1 MRWLRASGLAA
12 LARAALPLL
21 LLAAL
26 WEAAVALLHISPFYL
41 PPLRQVLGAMLALW
55 PAYQEA
61 FLVTLGEAVV
71 GFLAG
76 ALVGIAS
83 ACAFHHARWLRD
95 MLFPLFVASQTVPV
109 IAFGAIVVLW
119 FGNTLLAKAAIAFYL
134 TFFPVT
140 VNALA
145 GIEAVDPRQ
154 VALLRSFGA
163 SRRDIWWKLL
173 LPSALPRI
181 FTALRLS
188 AGLALAGAIVG
199 EWFGAS
205 IGVGAMLLAA
215 LFNEQ
220 VVAMWAAI
228 LAAAGVG
235 GTIFAA
241 VALLEGRL
249 VFWRDEL

>member
-1 MRWLRASGLAA
+1 MALLRLV
-12 LARAALPLL
+12 LPLL

-26 WEAAVALLHISPFYL
+26 WEGAVALLHISPFYL
-41 PPLRQVLGAMLALW
+41 PPLRQVLGAIHALW
-55 PAYQEA
+55 PAYAQA
-61 FLVTLGEAVV
+61 FMVTLGEAVV
-71 GFLAG
+71 GFVAG
-76 ALVGIAS
+76 ALVGVAS
-83 ACAFHHARWLRD
+83 AAAFHHARWLRD
-95 MLFPLFVASQTVPV
+95 MLFPLFIASQTVPV

-119 FGNTLLAKAAIAFYL
+119 FGNTLMAKAAIAFYL

-145 GIEAVDPRQ
+145 GMEAVDPRQ

-228 LAAAGVG
+228 LAAAAVG
-235 GTIFAA
+235 GTIFGV
-241 VALLEGRL
+241 VALVEARL